1 MGVIR
6 FARAHLD
13 ALVALVLTAAYLG
26 EVYLARTD
34 VAGEPFVAGLEVEET
49 VAVAAGAAFLLS
61 LALRTRMPGVPLA
74 LALVAFTLLGR
85 GAFEATTTLVLG
97 AALCAY
103 SVGAWS
109 GGRAAVIGAL
119 GVGALVGLLVLR
131 SSSATLEPREIAGPV
146 FVLSGAWVLGL
157 LIRSSR
163 ISRRDPRVSAGF
175 EWTTSGDRVPD
186 SAGRD
191 DTVRE
196 LREVIERAM
205 STVILHARD
214 ARRSMQGD
222 PRKADHSLAVIEAAG
237 TDALEE
243 TQRLTGLLLSP
254 NGTPL
259 PEPQPGL
266 ADLEF
271 LAEEMTR
278 AGLPVDTHVTG
289 RPLPLTPDLDGVAF
303 RVVQEALLSTLNGAT
318 DATASV
324 HVRYEPDALEIEVT
338 DDGLAASGDGAEETA
353 GLVAVRKEV
362 ASLGGTLDAG
372 PREGRGYWVL
382 AQLPYEPVW
391 S

>member
-338 DDGLAASGDGAEETA
+338 DDGLAAGGDGAEETA
-353 GLVAVRKEV
+353 GLMAVRKEV

>member
-1 MGVIR
+1 VGVIR

-338 DDGLAASGDGAEETA
+338 DDGLAAGGDGAEETA
-353 GLVAVRKEV
+353 GLMAVRKEV

>member
-1 MGVIR
+1 VGVIR

-49 VAVAAGAAFLLS
+49 IAVAAGAAFLLS

-157 LIRSSR
+157 LVRSSR

-175 EWTTSGDRVPD
+175 EWTTSGDRAPD

-196 LREVIERAM
+196 LREVIERAT

-338 DDGLAASGDGAEETA
+338 DDGLAAGGDGAEETA
-353 GLVAVRKEV
+353 GLMAVRKEV

-382 AQLPYEPVW
+382 AQLPYEPDW

>member
-1 MGVIR
+1 VGVIR

-26 EVYLARTD
+26 EVFLARTD

>member
-1 MGVIR
+1 VGVIR

>member
-1 MGVIR
+1 
-6 FARAHLD
+6 
-13 ALVALVLTAAYLG
+13 
-26 EVYLARTD
+26 
-34 VAGEPFVAGLEVEET
+34 
-49 VAVAAGAAFLLS
+49 
-61 LALRTRMPGVPLA
+61 VPLA